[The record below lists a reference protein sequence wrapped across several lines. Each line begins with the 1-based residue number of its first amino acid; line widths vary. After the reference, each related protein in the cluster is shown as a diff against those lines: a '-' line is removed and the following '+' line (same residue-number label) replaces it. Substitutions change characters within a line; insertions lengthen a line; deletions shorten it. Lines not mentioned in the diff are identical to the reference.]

1 MLFWFSHCYCY
12 CFCFCFCCCNWYCTI
27 VMLLMLL
34 LSLSLL
40 IKSGKS
46 KMIENNTG
54 INHHLHII
62 VEELFIIVV
71 IKLTLL
77 KCKYCNIVDD
87 DIHCRSCWNID
98 NVFYFLLFLLLL
110 LFVFKN
116 TSYKK
121 NTDNLYNK
129 INCCISSNM

>member
-1 MLFWFSHCYCY
+1 MERAERYFEWHTSWQRIMLFWFSHCYCY

-46 KMIENNTG
+46 KMIENNNG
-54 INHHLHII
+54 INHHLNII

-87 DIHCRSCWNID
+87 DIDCRSCWNID
-98 NVFYFLLFLLLL
+98 NVFPSDIL
-110 LFVFKN
+110 VI
-116 TSYKK
+116 TTVGIKK
-121 NTDNLYNK
+121 YL
-129 INCCISSNM
+129 I